1 MADKNIQ
8 IKNSSGDNL
17 YPKTKASLVVS
28 GDGSG
33 NLGAVEP
40 GAQVNVL
47 EGITINGV
55 SVTPESKIAK
65 ITLPDYS
72 ITKLTTAESGYS
84 ASYQLQKDGAAVG
97 ATINI
102 PKDMVVQS
110 GSVQTVTEEDTPV
123 AGYQIGAKYIDLV
136 LANADNQ
143 HIYILVTDLVDVY
156 TAGTGITI
164 TGNTVAVNT
173 STIATVSAMN
183 TGLAAKADKATTL
196 AGYGITDAYTKE
208 EADAK
213 FAEAAGNTLTYEEI
227 A

>member
-8 IKNSSGDNL
+8 IKNSAGDNL

-28 GDGSG
+28 GDGAG
-33 NLGAVEP
+33 NLGTVEP

-55 SVTPESKIAK
+55 AVTPESKIAK
-65 ITLPDYS
+65 ITLPDF
-72 ITKLTTAESGYS
+72 TVAKLEQAESGYS
-84 ASYQLQKDGAAVG
+84 ASYQLQKDGTAVG

-102 PKDMVVQS
+102 PKDMVVSS
-110 GSVQTVTEEDTPV
+110 GSVKTVTEEDTPV
-123 AGYQIGAKYIDLV
+123 AGYQVGAKYIDLV
-136 LANADNQ
+136 LANANDE

-164 TGNTVAVNT
+164 TGNAIAVNT

-183 TGLAAKADKATTL
+183 SGLAGKADKATTL
-196 AGYGITDAYTKE
+196 AGYGITDAYTKAE
-208 EADAK
+208 TDAK
-213 FAEAAGNTLTYEEI
+213 FADAAGNSLTYEEI